1 MTAPA
6 ATVIAGVSLYSDER
20 AFNGDRFE
28 IALSSDGIEIRRPGQ
43 TTRRLSWDHVTE
55 WEIQDRRGG
64 VLLTLRGRGAVTPL
78 LVPRWTVD
86 ELEVVLRDAT
96 AAAAGSPESMAAAVS
111 APARAPAAAPVPA
124 AAPEPKVAP
133 EPTAAPEPAEAPHSV
148 ARRARHHLPR
158 FERWKVIV
166 TVTLLAVLATAV
178 TLVLL
183 QSAGVIHLSFL
194 GPTA

>member
-6 ATVIAGVSLYSDER
+6 ATVIAGVSLYSDDR
-20 AFNGDRFE
+20 AFNGDRFD

-43 TTRRLSWDHVTE
+43 ATRRLSWDHVTE
-55 WEIQDRRGG
+55 WEIQDGRGG
-64 VLLTLRGRGAVTPL
+64 VLLTLRGPGAVTPL

-96 AAAAGSPESMAAAVS
+96 AAATGSPESTVAPVAAPTPTPAPVAAPAPASAPEAAA
-111 APARAPAAAPVPA
+111 AT
-124 AAPEPKVAP
+124 
-133 EPTAAPEPAEAPHSV
+133 EPTAAPAEATHPV
-148 ARRARHHLPR
+148 ARRARHHPPR

-166 TVTLLAVLATAV
+166 TVMLLAVLAAAV

-194 GPTA
+194 GPTV